1 MSTPSGRKSP
11 AAGLAEGP
19 RTGRRR
25 SGIDSESS
33 EASPFQSAAW
43 IGRVVDDRYRI
54 DGLLGEGGM
63 GAVFLAE
70 HLKLQKKVA
79 LKIILPQFAGDGE
92 IAERFAR
99 EAMASAKL
107 DHPHVASAL
116 DYGTLAEGGAY
127 LVMQFVPGRSLR
139 EAALEHAGDWRWV
152 CNVGAQIADALAAAH
167 GAGIVHRDLKPDNV
181 FLEHRDASASSGSE
195 LVRVLD
201 FGIARVLGDEVRP
214 ESKKQLTR
222 VGTIIGTPG
231 YMSPEQALG
240 EVVDE
245 RADLY
250 ALGVVLWEVLAGRS
264 LFPEEDITAIVTKQL
279 TTEAPPLEVAGLPVE
294 LASLISRLLARD
306 RQTRP
311 QRAIDVRE
319 LLRRMTLESELERM
333 SVSSSGQ
340 LTVLREAVGRDAV
353 GRDAVGREASG
364 VGAVASRAS
373 ISGEVVA
380 QPAQGVPLQ
389 LVGLMLAMMLG
400 VGATILVI
408 VVALVREPSPPV
420 AEGPAPGPLA
430 ADIVPSSE
438 PEPLPST
445 PPASA
450 ELTAPVAGASAGLG
464 ADFDTLLYSTER
476 AGRTAAANRIVSAP
490 VGGPEVA
497 RLAADIELASRCGDR
512 RSALTRLRQLGDPR
526 ALPLMDR
533 LDALPRRGCG
543 FLNTQDCWSCIRRD
557 IRRTRVALS
566 STAPDEG
573 DE

>member
-1 MSTPSGRKSP
+1 MSTPSDRKSP
-11 AAGLAEGP
+11 AAGLGEGP

-25 SGIDSESS
+25 SGASGDST
-33 EASPFQSAAW
+33 AVSPFESDAW
-43 IGRVVDDRYRI
+43 LGRVVDDRYRI
-54 DGLLGEGGM
+54 ERLLGEGGM

-139 EAALEHAGDWRWV
+139 DAALERAGDWRWV
-152 CNVGAQIADALAAAH
+152 CEVGAQIADALAAAH
-167 GAGIVHRDLKPDNV
+167 AAGIVHRDLKPDNV
-181 FLEHRDASASSGSE
+181 FLERREGSASGGSE

-201 FGIARVLGDEVRP
+201 FGIARVLGDDVRP

-231 YMSPEQALG
+231 YMAPEQALG

-264 LFPEEDITAIVTKQL
+264 LFPDEDITAIVTKQL
-279 TTEAPPLEVAGLPVE
+279 TTEAPPLDVPGLPVE
-294 LASLISRLLARD
+294 LGSLISRLLARD
-306 RQTRP
+306 RQMRP
-311 QRAIDVRE
+311 QRAIEVRE
-319 LLRRMTLESELERM
+319 LLRRLTLESEFERM
-333 SVSSSGQ
+333 SVSTSGQ
-340 LTVLREAVGRDAV
+340 LTVLRDAAARDSI
-353 GRDAVGREASG
+353 GREASG
-364 VGAVASRAS
+364 VAVVEPRAS
-373 ISGEVVA
+373 ISTDVSRAG
-380 QPAQGVPLQ
+380 QGIPLQ
-389 LVGLMLAMMLG
+389 LVGLLLAMLLG

-408 VVALVREPSPPV
+408 VVALVRAPDTAPV
-420 AEGPAPGPLA
+420 ATGPAPGPLA
-430 ADIVPSSE
+430 SDVAPPVPDTTVE
-438 PEPLPST
+438 VP
-445 PPASA
+445 PPALV
-450 ELTAPVAGASAGLG
+450 ELAAPVGGASAGLG
-464 ADFDTLLYSTER
+464 EDFDALLYSTER
-476 AGRTAAANRIVSAP
+476 SARTAAANRIVSSPA
-490 VGGPEVA
+490 GGPEVA
-497 RLAADIELASRCGDR
+497 RLAADIELAERCSDR
-512 RSALTRLRQLGDPR
+512 RSALTRLRELGDPR

-543 FLNTQDCWSCIRRD
+543 FLNTQDCWRCIRGD
-557 IRRTRVALS
+557 IRRTRAALS
-566 STAPDEG
+566 PPDPAAGE
-573 DE
+573 E